1 MNSEGWKEIEL
12 NYCGNRVQGSYK
24 LSGRV
29 MTVVSGSDTKT
40 AEIGMLPADMLAHML
55 LRVLEFERQNIK

>member
-12 NYCGNRVQGSYK
+12 NYRGKRVSGSYK

-29 MTVVSGSDTKT
+29 MTVVSGSETKT
-40 AEIGMLPADMLAHML
+40 AQLGMLPADMLAHML